1 MKKLY
6 ISLGLIA
13 MGTAAFAQQL
23 TPLHKSPAKRT
34 LSRAEVSPTTIIA
47 RQEKP
52 MSEITGNRVVVLEED
67 FQTSGAVPTALPSG
81 WTTNIVSQTEGTA
94 ATTDDTEGP
103 AFRVH
108 NSGSANAGGY
118 WPVPELGVNNRFAG
132 ANDDNVPCDC
142 DMIESWVQSPAMD
155 LNDYNYTEVWGII
168 NYIPVV
174 EPWIDSQVLGDGEAE
189 LMAEIVGEDNVSWN
203 SVTIN
208 FTAPDTSL
216 PVSVNINGMDYV
228 LEMSGTIDVS
238 MSAFSGNLF
247 IYITSNNGGQM
258 TGVEVIAEGD
268 FLTGDFT
275 ADTTFT
281 NPMDPGSEVIALD
294 STFVGNYTL
303 SFDFFHDQNFGGG
316 DATVQISTDN
326 GTTWQLVDT
335 LSVDGSYWQ
344 SIVLPLYA
352 YNGTNAIIRFQWT
365 DAGSWASGF
374 AVDNVVVQSALD
386 FDMIMAKT
394 IASDW
399 NNATFGLGFWEYA
412 QVPVTQVSPIRA
424 TSVVYNGGFYDQT
437 DVSVNYEISFNGTA
451 QATFASDTLDVISL
465 DKDTLSGVSTWTPS
479 AVGIVSIVSSV
490 VSPSGDDNMGNNM
503 GTAQIEI
510 TNDIYARDLGAAQ
523 AFFGPTTAYE
533 YGNLFDIYAND
544 DFGAIDVAVNF
555 AAVDEGSLIQGK
567 LYEFTGLDDVTGE
580 PMLTDLGV
588 STIEYAVTAA
598 DNNAAGD
605 ANFIHLGFTEPIALE
620 AGKVYMATIISDG
633 AIRIPVSGN
642 NDWVVSW
649 VNDGT
654 WGATGGI
661 PMIRL
666 NSDES
671 LVVDINVAEN
681 MNNGL
686 SLAQNVPN
694 PAVDFTAVNYSI
706 ANNESV
712 NVILRDI
719 TGRVVMNINEGIKPA
734 GNHSIRLNVEQLGAG
749 IYTYTVVAGSSVM
762 TKEMMV
768 K

>member
-13 MGTAAFAQQL
+13 MGTAAFAQHL
-23 TPLHKSPAKRT
+23 TPLHNSPAKRT
-34 LSRAEVSPTTIIA
+34 FSRAEVSKTTIIA

-52 MSEITGNRVVVLEED
+52 MSDITGNRVVVLEED
-67 FQTSGAVPTALPSG
+67 FQTSGAVPTALPAG
-81 WTTNIVSQTEGTA
+81 WLTNTVAQTQGTA
-94 ATTDDTEGP
+94 ATNDDTQGP
-103 AFRVH
+103 AFNVH

-142 DMIESWVQSPAMD
+142 DNIDAWVQSPAMD
-155 LNDYNYTEVWGII
+155 LNDYQYSEVWGII
-168 NYIPVV
+168 TYTPVV
-174 EPWIDSQVLGDGEAE
+174 EPWSDSQALGDGPEHVAT
-189 LMAEIVGEDNVSWN
+189 IIGDPNVSWN

-216 PVSVNINGMDYV
+216 PVLVNINGMDYI
-228 LEMSGTIDVS
+228 LQMSGTIDVS
-238 MSAFSGNLF
+238 MSAFSGDLDIF
-247 IYITSNNGGQM
+247 IASNNGGQL
-258 TGVEVIAEGD
+258 TGVEVSAEGD

-275 ADTTFT
+275 TDTTFT
-281 NPMDPGSEVIALD
+281 NPGEPGSEVIALD

-303 SFDFFHDQNFGGG
+303 SFDFFHDMNFGGG

-326 GTTWQLVDT
+326 GASWQLLDT
-335 LSVDGSYWQ
+335 LTVDGSYWQ

-352 YNGTNAIIRFQWT
+352 YNGATAMIRFQWT

-374 AVDNVVVQSALD
+374 AVDNVIVQSALD
-386 FDMIMAKT
+386 YDMIMAKT

-424 TSVVYNGGFYDQT
+424 TSVVYNGGFYDQAG
-437 DVSVNYEISFNGTA
+437 VSVNYEISFNGTA
-451 QATFASDTLDVISL
+451 QATFASDVLDVISL

-479 AVGIVSIVSSV
+479 AVGTVSIASSV

-503 GTAQIEI
+503 GSAQIEI
-510 TNDIYARDLGAAQ
+510 SNDIYARDLGAAQ
-523 AFFGPTTAYE
+523 AFVSPGTAYE

-555 AAVDEGSLIQGK
+555 AAADEGSLIQGK
-567 LYEFTGLDDVTGE
+567 LYEFTGLDATTGE

-605 ANFIHLGFTEPIALE
+605 ANFIHLSFTEPIALE
-620 AGKVYMATIISDG
+620 AGKVYMATMISDG
-633 AIRIPVSGN
+633 AIRTPVAGN

-649 VNDGT
+649 LNDGT

-681 MNNGL
+681 INSGL
-686 SLAQNVPN
+686 SLSQNVPN
-694 PAVDFTAVNYSI
+694 PAVDFTTVNYSI

-712 NVILRDI
+712 SVIVRDI
-719 TGRVVMNINEGIKPA
+719 TGRVVMNINEGVKSA
-734 GNHSIRLNVEQLGAG
+734 GNHSVRLNVENLGAG

>member
-1 MKKLY
+1 MKRNIFFFL
-6 ISLGLIA
+6 
-13 MGTAAFAQQL
+13 FALKCILAQSQ
-23 TPLHKSPAKRT
+23 
-34 LSRAEVSPTTIIA
+34 
-47 RQEKP
+47 
-52 MSEITGNRVVVLEED
+52 VLLQED
-67 FQTSGAVPTALPSG
+67 FQTSGSLPGGLPSG
-81 WTTNIVSQTEGTA
+81 WVTNTVSQTEGTA

-118 WPVPELGVNNRFAG
+118 WPVPQLGPVNNRFAA
-132 ANDDNVPCDC
+132 ANDDAPPCDC
-142 DMIESWVQSPAMD
+142 DNIDSWIQSPSVF
-155 LNDYNYTEVWGII
+155 LSDYEYTEVWGII
-168 NYIPVV
+168 NYTPVV
-174 EPWIDSQVLGDGEAE
+174 EPWSDSQALGDGPEFVA
-189 LMAEIVGEDNVSWN
+189 AIIGDANVSWN
-203 SVTIN
+203 SVSID
-208 FTAPDTSL
+208 FTAPDSSL
-216 PVSVNINGMDYV
+216 PVIVNVNGVDYV
-228 LEMSGTIDVS
+228 LQSSGVIDVS
-238 MSAFSGNLF
+238 MSAFSGDLE
-247 IYITSNNGGQM
+247 IYIASNNGGQLI
-258 TGVEVIAEGD
+258 GVFVSADGD
-268 FLTGDFT
+268 FFTGDVIT
-275 ADTTFT
+275 DTTFT
-281 NPMDPGSEVIALD
+281 DPGAAGAEVVALD

-303 SFDFFHDQNFGGG
+303 AFDFFHDMNFGGG

-326 GTTWQLVDT
+326 GALWQIIDT
-335 LSVDGSYWQ
+335 LTVDGGYWQ

-352 YNGTNAIIRFQWT
+352 YNGANAIIRFQWT
-365 DAGSWASGF
+365 DAGSWVSGF
-374 AVDNVVVQSALD
+374 AVDNVIVQSALD
-386 FDMIMAKT
+386 YDMVMAKT

-424 TSVVYNGGFYDQT
+424 TSVVYNGGFNDQPGVT
-437 DVSVNYEISFNGTA
+437 VNYEVSFNGTS
-451 QATFASDTLDVISL
+451 QATFSTNVLDVISL

-479 AVGIVSIVSSV
+479 AVGTVSIASSV

-503 GTAQIEI
+503 GSAQIEI
-510 TNDIYARDLGAAQ
+510 TNDVYARDLGAAQ
-523 AFFGPTTAYE
+523 AFVGPGTAYE

-544 DFGAIDVAVNF
+544 EFGAIDVAVNF
-555 AAVDEGSLIQGK
+555 AAADEGSLIQGK
-567 LYEFTGLDDVTGE
+567 LYEFTGLDAATGE

-605 ANFIHLGFTEPIALE
+605 ANIIHLSFTEPIALE
-620 AGKVYMATIISDG
+620 AGKVYMATMISDG
-633 AIRIPVSGN
+633 AIRTPVSGN

-649 VNDGT
+649 LNDGT

-694 PAVDFTAVNYSI
+694 PAVDFTTVNYSI

-712 NVILRDI
+712 NIIVRDI
-719 TGRVVMNINEGIKPA
+719 TGRVVMNINEGVKPA
-734 GNHSIRLNVEQLGAG
+734 GNHSIRLNVENLGAG